1 MTHRFSSVFPLVGLG
16 LAVVLVAVLGMQNRS
31 LKQRNN
37 KLIERASGPYAGL
50 SMPAFDAVTTEG
62 DSVTIGE
69 IVEGG
74 KQVLFFYTTSC
85 PHSQNTLPAWNQI
98 ALEAGEQEEFGV
110 YGIQLDTAQLAD
122 EYANANQLR
131 FPVLTLPDR
140 RLRQWYRIGGV
151 PVTVVLGDAGRV
163 LWAKVGEIS
172 ERHTIDTVLAVVRES
187 ALTRMPVASTLG
199 N

>member
-16 LAVVLVAVLGMQNRS
+16 LAVVLVAVLGTQNS
-31 LKQRNN
+31 TLK
-37 KLIERASGPYAGL
+37 ERYRALVERTSGPYAGL
-50 SMPAFDAVTTEG
+50 SMPAFDAVTADG

-69 IVEGG
+69 TAEGG

-98 ALEAGEQEEFGV
+98 ALEAGEQEELGV
-110 YGIQLDTAQLAD
+110 YGIQLDSVQLAG

-163 LWAKVGEIS
+163 LWARVGEIS
-172 ERHTIDTVLAVVRES
+172 ERHTIDTVLAAVRDS
-187 ALTRMPVASTLG
+187 ALTQQPVASTLG